1 MKKINLVIF
10 GATGSIGKS
19 TLSIIRSNREKFNIQ
34 GITCNKNYRKLLKIA
49 NEFEV
54 KRIGINKNIKKN
66 IKEFKNFNVYQG
78 IETFDDIVDRKTDVI
93 IFAISGLSGLD
104 LILTII
110 KYGKKVGIAN
120 KECIISLGSNL
131 IEMAKKHST
140 EIIPL
145 DSEHNSIYHLL
156 HKNNT
161 NLYRSITI
169 TASGGPFRE
178 LPIKYF
184 DSITLKQA
192 LSHPVWKMG
201 KKISI
206 DSATMVNK
214 SLELIEAQ
222 YLFNLKDS
230 QINAVIHPQSIVH
243 AMVNYKNGITT
254 ALMNKPDM
262 KIPISSLFFNFEKYS
277 QANKPLNLLEYS
289 KLEFYPI
296 DPVKFPAINL
306 GRYVMKMGGLAPN
319 AFNYLNEILVQRFIS
334 GLIKFTDI
342 VYLNEVN
349 LEKLFAQNR
358 NIVKPKLSDIKNI
371 NDWID
376 HNIYLG
382 NA

>member
-10 GATGSIGKS
+10 GVTGSIGKS
-19 TLSIIRSNREKFNIQ
+19 VLSIVRSNKEKFNIQ
-34 GITCNKNYRKLLKIA
+34 GITCNKNYKKIIKIGK
-49 NEFEV
+49 EFNV
-54 KRIGINKNIKKN
+54 KRIGINKTIKKD
-66 IKEFKNFNVYQG
+66 IKEFNSFNVYQG
-78 IETFDDIVDRKTDVI
+78 IETFDDIIDRKTDII

-104 LILTII
+104 LILKII
-110 KYGKKVGIAN
+110 KHGKKIGIAN
-120 KECIISLGSNL
+120 KECIISLGNNL
-131 IEMAKKHST
+131 FEIAKKSST

-145 DSEHNSIYHLL
+145 DSEHNSIFHLL
-156 HKNNT
+156 RNNKNMYN
-161 NLYRSITI
+161 SITI

-178 LPIKYF
+178 LPIEHFK
-184 DSITLKQA
+184 SITLKQA
-192 LSHPVWKMG
+192 LSHPVWRMG

-222 YLFNLKDS
+222 YLFNLKIN

-243 AMVNYKNGITT
+243 AMINYKNGVTT

-277 QANKPLNLLEYS
+277 KTDKSLNVLDYS
-289 KLEFYPI
+289 KLEFYSI
-296 DPVKFPAINL
+296 DPTKFPAINL
-306 GRYVMKMGGLAPN
+306 GRDVMKMGGLAPN

-334 GLIKFTDI
+334 GSIKFTDI

-358 NIVKPKLSDIKNI
+358 NIVRPKLSDIKNI
-371 NDWID
+371 NNWID

-382 NA
+382 ST